1 MRIAVP
7 DLISNSYFPAVA
19 AIELGYFKAEGLDA
33 ELEMISPIPKAM
45 SALRDG
51 EVDFVAGP
59 AHATLAAFPDWKG
72 AKLVAALAKQ
82 TFWLLVVRADLEVE
96 PGDVQGIKGLRIGA
110 APGPELAFR
119 HLLSEAGI
127 DPMRDGV
134 ELGPVPGADGP
145 DVSFGVHAAGV
156 LERGEID
163 GFWAN
168 AMGCEVAVRSGAG
181 KVILDVRRGMGPA
194 SATGYTFAALV
205 TSDANVDKDPE
216 AVAGAVRGIV
226 NVQNA
231 LRENPSRATE
241 VGLRLFPAAESEII
255 AELIERD
262 VPFYDPSIPE
272 DAVES
277 MNRFAQATG
286 LLSGPVPYDQVVA
299 TQFRDL
305 WSR

>member
-145 DVSFGVHAAGV
+145 GVSFGVHAAGV

-181 KVILDVRRGMGPA
+181 KVILDVRRGIGPT

-205 TSDANVDKDPE
+205 TSDANVDKDPGT
-216 AVAGAVRGIV
+216 VAGAVRGIV

-231 LRENPSRATE
+231 LREDPSRATE

-255 AELIERD
+255 AALIERD